1 MGFCYKN
8 SKFNKEVT
16 NPRFTWN
23 PPQYRIEG
31 VFEIS
36 HRKIDMGFA
45 YIYTYKYQKRYLN
58 NLQRKQEAK
67 AKRDP
72 FGIGEPHF

>member
-1 MGFCYKN
+1 MLVYNTKNGSCYKN
-8 SKFNKEVT
+8 CKCNKEVI

-23 PPQYRIEG
+23 PPQHRIQG

-45 YIYTYKYQKRYLN
+45 YKYQKRRYLN
-58 NLQRKQEAK
+58 NL
-67 AKRDP
+67 
-72 FGIGEPHF
+72 